1 MRRLLTISLLCLLTG
16 LNLSRA
22 QLDALDL
29 PTALYVLGNSGQ
41 VQRIGAGTEGLAT
54 VTPEDEFVLDF
65 AVAPDDQWLAYRT
78 EAGLYLDRMFLDDEP
93 ELIDPAAGI
102 PPFRG
107 RGDSLAWSPAGDAIL
122 ASTPTGGRLV
132 VITTDPATTFDLRE
146 GGLVQVSWSPGGSFL
161 AGQIEIGGWWI
172 YRRDGNGLALHA
184 AIPAATDVTWLDDT
198 RLVFTP
204 PEGGLIEM
212 NLAQANAQTVLL
224 DDLWTYT
231 LPARLADGTL
241 LAFGREK
248 SDTETPE
255 GYLNLIELPPG
266 ADRSSLRGETPI
278 EAAGL
283 RWAPGGQLMLL
294 FRGGALAL
302 VLPETGNGLS
312 LPISDVV
319 AYSWGPPP
327 LPRAA
332 GLVTPYNGYFLGE
345 GEGGIL
351 QVWRLPA
358 DGSFALP
365 ITAVETDITAY
376 AISRDETQAV
386 YQSGDALYV
395 ANLTQPDAEPIRL
408 VEESGSVR
416 GLVFSPD
423 GTRVAYATDQGGANG
438 SGGLVVVGPLDQA
451 GPGVGGLGEM
461 ILTNGQAGQQG
472 TPPFYRNPQFAPNL
486 NALLV
491 TISDSELTSFG
502 IYDLSAGELN
512 PLGAFDTSLW
522 VPDGRILV
530 YGTGI
535 GLGDPPPTTDI
546 GVFDVTL
553 TTVQSLANLPA
564 PLRIN
569 VARAV
574 GAVRAR
580 FIIGRGGRGPAP
592 VSVVD
597 LNLNTGALG
606 SAIPAGFMID
616 PAFSPDG
623 NWLAGQT
630 RPQGPISIRSLE
642 TGIQVVINGPARIGS
657 FQWGGG

>member
-1 MRRLLTISLLCLLTG
+1 MRRLLSISLLCLLTG
-16 LNLSRA
+16 LTTTGA

-78 EAGLYLDRMFLDDEP
+78 EDGLYLDRMFTEDEP
-93 ELIDPAAGI
+93 ELLDSGAGI

-107 RGDSLAWSPAGDAIL
+107 RGDSLAWSPAGDALL
-122 ASTPTGGRLV
+122 ASTPTGGRFLV
-132 VITTDPATTFDLRE
+132 INTDPVTTSDLRE
-146 GGLVQVSWSPGGSFL
+146 GGLVQISWSPGGSFL

-172 YRRDGNGLALHA
+172 YRRDGNTLALHA
-184 AIPAATDVTWLDDT
+184 AIPAATDVTWRDDS

-224 DDLWTYT
+224 DDLWVYSQ
-231 LPARLADGTL
+231 PAALADGTL

-248 SDTETPE
+248 TDTETPE
-255 GYLNLIELPPG
+255 GYLNLIQLPPG
-266 ADRSSLRGETPI
+266 ADRSSIRGQTPI

-302 VLPETGNGLS
+302 VLPDTGSGLS

-332 GLVTPYNGYFLGE
+332 GVVTPYNGYFLGE
-345 GEGGIL
+345 GEGGVR

-365 ITAVETDITAY
+365 LTAAGADVTTY
-376 AISRDETQAV
+376 AISRDETQIAYASDGRIWV
-386 YQSGDALYV
+386 L
-395 ANLTQPDAEPIRL
+395 NLTDPEAVPVERVEQPGIIRD
-408 VEESGSVR
+408 
-416 GLVFSPD
+416 LVFSPD
-423 GTRVAYATDQGGANG
+423 GTRLSYTTAERIAQSNGGI
-438 SGGLVVVGPLDQA
+438 VIVGVNAED
-451 GPGVGGLGEM
+451 GPGSF
-461 ILTNGQAGQQG
+461 ILDNGQPDALGA
-472 TPPFYRNPQFAPNL
+472 PPFYRQPQFAPNL

-491 TISDSELTSFG
+491 TISESELTSFG
-502 IYDLSAGELN
+502 IYDLSANELN
-512 PLGAFDTSLW
+512 PLGTFDRALW

-535 GLGDPPPTTDI
+535 GIGDPPPTIDI
-546 GVFDVTL
+546 GVFDATL
-553 TTVQSLANLPA
+553 TTVQTLANLPA
-564 PLRIN
+564 PLRIE
-569 VARAV
+569 AASAV

-580 FIIGRGGRGPAP
+580 FVIGRGGRGPAP

-606 SAIPAGFMID
+606 SAIPAGFLLN
-616 PAFSPDG
+616 PVFSPDG

-642 TGIQVVINGPARIGS
+642 TGTQVVINGPARIGD
-657 FQWGGG
+657 FQWGEK